1 MYLPITEGPTSG
13 ESVIDFIETFLTLGK
28 SHLGQPFIL
37 TDWQKDIIHDIYRL
51 RDDGRR
57 QHRSYLLGLPRKNGK
72 SQLGAALC
80 LYHLIADTAD
90 TAPEV
95 YSAAGDRAQARLVF
109 TEASRM
115 VKESPDLSQA
125 CTVYRNEI
133 RCNLNGGRYTAL
145 SSDAGLQQGLS
156 PSFVCFDELHIHK
169 NNELFEALTLG
180 SAARN
185 QPLTLTISTAGYD
198 LESPLG
204 RLYEH
209 GRRVRSGETDD
220 KTFGMTWYGPPDDQE
235 FDARDEEL
243 WARCNPA
250 FHKFQN
256 AEEFRSAFAMTP
268 ESAFI
273 RYRLNGW
280 TNSES
285 AWLPAG
291 AWTNCES
298 DRRLQDGERIILG
311 FDGAWKGDSTA
322 LVACSLDDGSH
333 LEVLGHWEAP
343 IGDPHWRTPVDE
355 VKRTIRDA
363 CQRFQVKELTADPYR
378 FEQSLMELAEE
389 GLPVVEYPTNSVARM
404 VPATTVFYE
413 ATVDKK
419 ISHDGN
425 QALARH
431 ISNAILKED
440 ARGGRI
446 TKENRSSKRRI
457 DLAVAAVIAHHRA
470 VAYREEVSSE
480 AQIFVL

>member
-1 MYLPITEGPTSG
+1 MFLPNLDGPSSAS
-13 ESVIDFIETFLTLGK
+13 SVIDFIETFLTLGK
-28 SHLGQPFIL
+28 SHLGKPFIL
-37 TDWQKDIIHDIYRL
+37 SRWQREVLHDIYRL

-57 QHRSYLLGLPRKNGK
+57 LHRSYLLGLPRKNGK
-72 SQLGAALC
+72 SQLGAALA

-90 TAPEV
+90 SAPEV

-109 TEASRM
+109 TEAARM
-115 VKESPDLSQA
+115 VTSSPDLSEVCA
-125 CTVYRNEI
+125 VYRNEI
-133 RCNLNGGRYTAL
+133 RCHLNGGRYTAV
-145 SSDAGLQQGLS
+145 SAEAGLQQGLN
-156 PSFVCFDELHIHK
+156 PSFVVMDEYHVHK
-169 NNELFEALTLG
+169 NADLFEALTLG

-198 LESPLG
+198 SESPLG

-209 GRRVRSGETDD
+209 GRRVRAGEVDD
-220 KTFGMTWYGPPDDQE
+220 PTFGMTWYGPPDDAE
-235 FDARDEEL
+235 FDASDEEL

-250 FHKFQN
+250 FHEFQN
-256 AEEFRSAFAMTP
+256 VDEFRSAFAMTP

-280 TNSES
+280 TTSES

-291 AWTNCES
+291 SWLECES
-298 DRRLQDGERIILG
+298 DRRLADGDRVILG

-322 LVACSLDDGSH
+322 LVACSLDDGHH
-333 LEVLGHWEAP
+333 LEVLGVWEAP
-343 IGDPHWRTPVDE
+343 IGDPHYRTPVDE

-363 CQRFQVKELTADPYR
+363 CQRFQVRELAADPYR
-378 FEQSLMELAEE
+378 FEQTLLELADE

-404 VPATTVFYE
+404 VPATTAFYE
-413 ATVDKK
+413 AVVDRR

-425 QALARH
+425 LALTRH
-431 ISNAILKED
+431 LSNAVLKED

-446 TKENRSSKRRI
+446 TKENRGSKKHI
-457 DLAVAAVIAHHRA
+457 DLAVASVIAHHRA